1 MFSLVSSIGTN
12 TKHSEDSLDDKINKY
27 NKLLT
32 QVNELEY
39 QIKSTNFISINDI
52 KEIDIEFE
60 NREKNL
66 KKRGKVQVAV
76 PALPYGSYPLLTKV
90 RSFSIENLY
99 PKDVR
104 MAQKYIFFNKYEKLK
119 ALHIIKYN
127 LEKKNQLK
135 QIYQEYTSHDKIVQ
149 ALTDFY
155 QQKITT
161 II

>member
-1 MFSLVSSIGTN
+1 MFSLVSSIGIN
-12 TKHSEDSLDDKINKY
+12 TKHSGDSLDDKINKY
-27 NKLLT
+27 SKLLT

-39 QIKSTNFISINDI
+39 QIESTNFISINDI

-60 NREKNL
+60 NREK
-66 KKRGKVQVAV
+66 KFKERGKAQVAV

-90 RSFSIENLY
+90 KSFSIENLY
-99 PKDVR
+99 PKDIR

-135 QIYQEYTSHDKIVQ
+135 QIYQEYTSHDKIVE
-149 ALTDFY
+149 ALTDLY